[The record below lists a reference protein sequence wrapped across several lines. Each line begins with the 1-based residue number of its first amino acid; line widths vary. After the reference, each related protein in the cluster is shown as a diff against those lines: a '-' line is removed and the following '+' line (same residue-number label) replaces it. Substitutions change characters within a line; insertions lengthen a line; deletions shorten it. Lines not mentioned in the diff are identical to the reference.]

1 MIRGNAITLG
11 VTNSGGGTPYAG
23 PHTVSPAVFEST
35 TLSTSGMTM
44 SSDVTVEALPQV
56 NSVLTQIMGNL
67 VEDYIDITDVDY
79 SITNLWG
86 GAFQGVSNL
95 TEVSLSRLASVSS
108 RAFMGCTDLNTVMLP
123 AVTTI
128 GDGAFSG
135 CTNLSSVSMPY
146 VETVGSHA
154 FDDCAYLRDLELPNA
169 TTIGEYAFA
178 NDEFI
183 NCVSLPRVRTIGA
196 YAFYQAATSSPFLQ
210 IGSTLT
216 TIGPHA
222 FEAISPYDVYAD
234 YADVPFDNVTSIGE
248 YAFNSR
254 SFWDHDDISL
264 PACEYIG
271 SCAFYGA
278 YMSSAVFTF
287 GASSVCAIGL
297 SALHSD
303 IDVIYVPQSLYSAYM
318 ADQAWQQY
326 SSYIRA
332 AQ

>member
-11 VTNSGGGTPYAG
+11 GGGGTPYAG

-56 NSVLTQIMGNL
+56 NSVLTQLVGNL
-67 VEDYIDITDVDY
+67 TQGYFGIDDAYY

-86 GAFQGVSNL
+86 GAFQGVSSLNA
-95 TEVSLSRLASVSS
+95 VSLSRLASVSS
-108 RAFMGCTDLNTVMLP
+108 RAFMGCTDLSTVMLP
-123 AVTTI
+123 AVTVV

-135 CTNLSSVSMPY
+135 CTSLESVSMPY
-146 VETVGSHA
+146 AETVGSHA
-154 FDDCAYLRDLELPNA
+154 FDHCAYLRDLELPNA
-169 TTIGEYAFA
+169 TTVGEHAFA

-196 YAFYQAATSSPFLQ
+196 YAFYQAAVSSPFLK

-222 FEAISPYDVYAD
+222 FEATAPYGEGYAD
-234 YADVPFDNVTSIGE
+234 YAEVPFDNVTSIGE

-254 SFWDHDDISL
+254 KFEGHEDISL

-278 YMSSAVFTF
+278 LMSSAVFTF
-287 GASSVCAIGL
+287 GASSVCSIGL
-297 SALHSD
+297 SALHNS

-318 ADQAWQQY
+318 ADAGWAQY

>member
-11 VTNSGGGTPYAG
+11 GGGGTPYAG

-35 TLSTSGMTM
+35 TLSTSGNTM

-56 NSVLTQIMGNL
+56 NSVLTQVMGNL
-67 VEDYIDITDVDY
+67 PEDYLEITDGNY

-86 GAFQGVSNL
+86 GAFQGVSNVSV
-95 TEVSLSRLASVSS
+95 VSLSRLASVSS
-108 RAFMGCTDLNTVMLP
+108 RAFMGCTDLETAILP
-123 AVTTI
+123 AVTVV

-135 CTNLSSVSMPY
+135 CTSLSSVSMPY
-146 VETVGSHA
+146 AETVGSHA

-169 TTIGEYAFA
+169 TTVGEHAFA

-196 YAFYQAATSSPFLQ
+196 YAFYQAAESSPFLQ

-222 FEAISPYDVYAD
+222 FEATTPYGEGYTD
-234 YADVPFDNVTSIGE
+234 YVDVPFDNVTSIGE
-248 YAFNSR
+248 YAFNGR
-254 SFWDHDDISL
+254 RFEEHRYISL

-278 YMSSAVFTF
+278 SMSGAVFTF
-287 GASSVCAIGL
+287 GASAVCQIGI
-297 SALHSD
+297 SALHST
-303 IDVIYVPQSLYSAYM
+303 VSAVYVPQSLYSAYM
-318 ADQAWQQY
+318 ADEGWAQY